1 MRQKGERNMFNPSK
15 LKGAIV
21 ENGTTQETVAEAI
34 GMNRS
39 TFYRKMKSGKFTIG
53 EAKRIANEV
62 PLSDELAIEIF
73 FGNKVALT
81 RQ

>member
-1 MRQKGERNMFNPSK
+1 MRQKGAKYMINVAK

-21 ENGTTQETVAEAI
+21 ENGTTQEELAKEL

-39 TFYRKMKSGKFTIG
+39 TFYRKMKSEGFTIG
-53 EAKRIANEV
+53 EAKKIAEKI

-73 FGNKVALT
+73 FGRKVALT

>member
-1 MRQKGERNMFNPSK
+1 MRQKGDNHMINVAK

-21 ENGTTQETVAEAI
+21 ENGTTQEEVAKEI

-39 TFYRKMKSGKFTIG
+39 TFYRKMKNEGFTIG
-53 EAKRIANEV
+53 EAKEIARAV

-73 FGNKVALT
+73 FGKKVALT

>member
-1 MRQKGERNMFNPSK
+1 MFNPSK

-81 RQ
+81 RK

>member
-1 MRQKGERNMFNPSK
+1 MFNPSK

-73 FGNKVALT
+73 FGKKVALT

>member
-1 MRQKGERNMFNPSK
+1 MMNVAK

-21 ENGTTQETVAEAI
+21 ENGTTQEEVAKAI
-34 GMNRS
+34 GMDRS
-39 TFYRKMKSGKFTIG
+39 TFYRKMKNETFTIG
-53 EAKRIANEV
+53 EAKKIAVEI

-73 FGNKVALT
+73 FGKKVALS